1 MYAVAVTPLIHRL
14 ADENMKQVWF
24 ANDAS
29 AGGRLEHIKNWWDN
43 ISQIGPEY
51 GYFPNASKTWLIVKE
66 RNVEQA
72 KQMFQGTGV
81 VITPKGK
88 RHLGSAIGSRSFVEY
103 YVEGKVSEWKR
114 ELERLSEIARTQ
126 PQAAYAA
133 LTHGL
138 VSKWTYL
145 ARTTPNIDGLL
156 EPLKEVIR
164 HKFLPAITGQNAS
177 VTLSVI

>member
-66 RNVEQA
+66 KNFEQA
-72 KQMFQGTGV
+72 EQMFQGTGV
-81 VITPKGK
+81 VIAP
-88 RHLGSAIGSRSFVEY
+88 
-103 YVEGKVSEWKR
+103 EGK
-114 ELERLSEIARTQ
+114 
-126 PQAAYAA
+126 
-133 LTHGL
+133 
-138 VSKWTYL
+138 
-145 ARTTPNIDGLL
+145 
-156 EPLKEVIR
+156 
-164 HKFLPAITGQNAS
+164 
-177 VTLSVI
+177 